1 MKKYAHG
8 YVSFV
13 VDALRSTNQCV
24 EKLGILHMEFLGIRI
39 CANWVQNN
47 NFEKSHRR
55 ILKCNLCKRLSFAQR
70 EWWDSKHFNHI
81 AETKKERA
89 QYYKTKIKAI
99 QKCLVILL
107 VIIDVTAKNKTKIPY
122 FDRPDK
128 CIASEQGLKTKLFA
142 AIVHGFG
149 VYLFWCTALIQT
161 GSNLTIEVLRR
172 TLNKIEAEQGFLPPI
187 LHLQLDNAS
196 DNKSKQ
202 FLAFITY
209 LVENRVF
216 NVVKLSYLIVAHT
229 HADVDQYLSCCS
241 RFFRRI
247 MQTIFSVCL
256 TASAT
261 RPRKY
266 AKGSNFQSAVWY
278 RIGCWL

>member
-1 MKKYAHG
+1 
-8 YVSFV
+8 
-13 VDALRSTNQCV
+13 
-24 EKLGILHMEFLGIRI
+24 MEFLGIRI

-47 NFEKSHRR
+47 NFKKSHGR
-55 ILKCNLCKRLSFAQR
+55 IRKCNLCKRYERAISGTLSFAQR

-81 AETKKERA
+81 AEAKKERA

-99 QKCLVILL
+99 QKCLLILRI
-107 VIIDVTAKNKTKIPY
+107 VIDVMAQNKTKIPY

-128 CIASEQGLKTKLFA
+128 CIASEKGLKTKLFA

-161 GSNLTIEVLRR
+161 GSNLTIEVLWR

-202 FLAFITY
+202 FLAFNAY
-209 LVENRVF
+209 LVENCVF
-216 NVVKLSYLIVAHT
+216 HVVKLSYLIVAHT
-229 HADVDQYLSCCS
+229 HEDVD
-241 RFFRRI
+241 
-247 MQTIFSVCL
+247 
-256 TASAT
+256 
-261 RPRKY
+261 
-266 AKGSNFQSAVWY
+266 
-278 RIGCWL
+278 